1 MGGAARLARHGSEF
15 GGAWLSEYYPQDSFS
30 TDERVSETEF
40 IRQADFYK
48 FRGRGVIQTTGR
60 GGYAPFVRF
69 VQGYSGTDAALL
81 ERQRRWSALSAD
93 DAASASTNDDWEAIF
108 ASPDTLARALA
119 FHAGR
124 ASTDY
129 RIMSRDAAVLADVP
143 APPSG
148 RRRPA
153 GRKGSVFYMGR
164 RISGS
169 YPYGAGEYRDRVFTL
184 LGGIV
189 SLAGGAPL
197 PAPAPS
203 QPAPSE
209 PAPPA
214 PTPPSSTEPAP
225 APPQRE
231 PTRPAPPSH
240 PSTPRRGAVPAP
252 DDATMHAQW
261 DAHPRVHGHFSNSF
275 ARYSELAPLYAAQGV
290 GDAAEY
296 LDTNMVRLTF
306 FGRHQDGHR
315 DLVAPLRQAEDA
327 MAGQTVSPPITSF
340 GCLVP
345 RPIRGTTNRLSNHAL
360 GRAFDLNPTGN
371 PRITQAVDYLVLAA
385 ATGTDLHQL
394 RRETDPATLSRISRA
409 FQDSFTEAWAS
420 SQTQPDILAAL
431 QNRGT
436 RERLNGYAR
445 HGICTLYVP
454 LIQALI
460 AAGLVWGG
468 AWPSSRTSC
477 ISSFGDRTS

>member
-1 MGGAARLARHGSEF
+1 
-15 GGAWLSEYYPQDSFS
+15 
-30 TDERVSETEF
+30 
-40 IRQADFYK
+40 
-48 FRGRGVIQTTGR
+48 
-60 GGYAPFVRF
+60 
-69 VQGYSGTDAALL
+69 
-81 ERQRRWSALSAD
+81 
-93 DAASASTNDDWEAIF
+93 
-108 ASPDTLARALA
+108 
-119 FHAGR
+119 
-124 ASTDY
+124 
-129 RIMSRDAAVLADVP
+129 
-143 APPSG
+143 
-148 RRRPA
+148 
-153 GRKGSVFYMGR
+153 
-164 RISGS
+164 
-169 YPYGAGEYRDRVFTL
+169 
-184 LGGIV
+184 
-189 SLAGGAPL
+189 
-197 PAPAPS
+197 APS

-240 PSTPRRGAVPAP
+240 PSTPLRGAVPAP

-360 GRAFDLNPTGN
+360 GRAFDLNPNAN
-371 PRITQAVDYLVLAA
+371 PRITQAADYLVIAA
-385 ATGTDLHQL
+385 VTGADIHQ
-394 RRETDPATLSRISRA
+394 ETNPTTLSRTSRA
-409 FQDSFTEAWAS
+409 FQDGFNEAWVAQ
-420 SQTQPDILAAL
+420 QTQPDIVAAL
-431 QNRGT
+431 RNRST
-436 RERLNGYAR
+436 RERLDGYAR
-445 HGICTLYVP
+445 HGFCTLYIP
-454 LIQALI
+454 LIEALI
-460 AAGLVWGG
+460 GAGLGWGG
-468 AWPSSRTSC
+468 AWHSSKD
-477 ISSFGDRTS
+477 FMHFELA